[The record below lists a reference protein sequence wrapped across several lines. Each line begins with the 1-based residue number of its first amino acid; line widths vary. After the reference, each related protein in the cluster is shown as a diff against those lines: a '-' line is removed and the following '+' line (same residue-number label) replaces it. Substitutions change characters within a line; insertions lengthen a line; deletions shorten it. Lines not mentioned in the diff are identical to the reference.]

1 MSAPVVHKNRMQLQ
15 TCSTENSILEADLG
29 NAVLQR
35 TLDKLK
41 VMETDDGF
49 YVVVQVRWAGDKD
62 WYLTTR
68 RDRHMPKVFKD
79 LKRLNDHLREFYPTD
94 SFELFRGMTLPPP
107 SNVGNNDSEQSSK
120 PIDIKS
126 KTKKAK

>member
-1 MSAPVVHKNRMQLQ
+1 MQLQ

-62 WYLTTR
+62 WYLNSAMAVVKNAYRLRPHCQYSAEKYCWTR
-68 RDRHMPKVFKD
+68 MPQPKKKPCTSRQENSAEVKQWPI
-79 LKRLNDHLREFYPTD
+79 LR
-94 SFELFRGMTLPPP
+94 
-107 SNVGNNDSEQSSK
+107 
-120 PIDIKS
+120 
-126 KTKKAK
+126 